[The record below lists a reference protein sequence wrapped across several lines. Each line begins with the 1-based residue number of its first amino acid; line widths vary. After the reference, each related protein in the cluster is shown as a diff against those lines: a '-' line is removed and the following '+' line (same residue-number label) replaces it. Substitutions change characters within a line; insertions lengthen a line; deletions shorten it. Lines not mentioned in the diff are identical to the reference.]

1 MHMGQG
7 YGRKGSSCL
16 QWVDRRRGS
25 SCLQWVHWAG
35 EGGQLLTVGTREQVV
50 AVGVRVF
57 ICIRV
62 GAIVQISGP

>member
-1 MHMGQG
+1 MNNAVLGGQLLTVGTWGQG
-7 YGRKGSSCL
+7 A
-16 QWVDRRRGS
+16 
-25 SCLQWVHWAG
+25 SCLQWVHRAG
-35 EGGQLLTVGTREQVV
+35 EGGQLLTVVV